1 MIINN
6 LKLIREKKKI
16 SQSELAALLE
26 VSRQTI
32 NGIEKNKYNHSLQ
45 LALKIAYYLD
55 TPLEDIFQWQP
66 E

>member
-1 MIINN
+1 
-6 LKLIREKKKI
+6 KKKI

-32 NGIEKNKYNHSLQ
+32 NGIEKNKYNPSLQ

>member
-6 LKLIREKKKI
+6 LKLIREKKI

-32 NGIEKNKYNHSLQ
+32 NGIEKINITLSYS
-45 LALKIAYYLD
+45 
-55 TPLEDIFQWQP
+55 
-66 E
+66 

>member
-1 MIINN
+1 P
-6 LKLIREKKKI
+6 
-16 SQSELAALLE
+16 
-26 VSRQTI
+26 
-32 NGIEKNKYNHSLQ
+32 SLQ

>member
-6 LKLIREKKKI
+6 LKLIREKKI

-32 NGIEKNKYNHSLQ
+32 NGIEKINITLLTVSI
-45 LALKIAYYLD
+45 KIAYYLN

>member
-32 NGIEKNKYNHSLQ
+32 NGIEKNKYNPSLR

-66 E
+66 G

>member
-32 NGIEKNKYNHSLQ
+32 NGIEKNKYNPSLQ
-45 LALKIAYYLD
+45 LSLKIAYYLK
-55 TPLEDIFQWQP
+55 TQLEDIFQWQP

>member
-32 NGIEKNKYNHSLQ
+32 NGIEKNKYNPS
-45 LALKIAYYLD
+45 
-55 TPLEDIFQWQP
+55 
-66 E
+66 

>member
-32 NGIEKNKYNHSLQ
+32 NGIENPSLQ

>member
-16 SQSELAALLE
+16 SKSELAALLE

-32 NGIEKNKYNHSLQ
+32 DGIEKNKYNTSL
-45 LALKIAYYLD
+45 
-55 TPLEDIFQWQP
+55 
-66 E
+66 

>member
-32 NGIEKNKYNHSLQ
+32 NGIEKNKSNPSLQ

>member
-16 SQSELAALLE
+16 SQSEFAALLE

-32 NGIEKNKYNHSLQ
+32 NGIEKNKYNPSLQ
-45 LALKIAYYLD
+45 LALKIAYYLN

>member
-32 NGIEKNKYNHSLQ
+32 NGIEKNKYNPSLQ
-45 LALKIAYYLD
+45 LA
-55 TPLEDIFQWQP
+55 
-66 E
+66 

>member
-1 MIINN
+1 
-6 LKLIREKKKI
+6 
-16 SQSELAALLE
+16 
-26 VSRQTI
+26 
-32 NGIEKNKYNHSLQ
+32 

>member
-26 VSRQTI
+26 V
-32 NGIEKNKYNHSLQ
+32 
-45 LALKIAYYLD
+45 
-55 TPLEDIFQWQP
+55 
-66 E
+66 

>member
-32 NGIEKNKYNHSLQ
+32 NGIEKNKYNSSLQ

>member
-1 MIINN
+1 
-6 LKLIREKKKI
+6 
-16 SQSELAALLE
+16 
-26 VSRQTI
+26 
-32 NGIEKNKYNHSLQ
+32 KYNPSLQ

>member
-6 LKLIREKKKI
+6 LKLIREKKI

-32 NGIEKNKYNHSLQ
+32 NGIEKINITLLTVSIKNCL
-45 LALKIAYYLD
+45 L
-55 TPLEDIFQWQP
+55 P
-66 E
+66 EYSTRRYFSMAT

>member
-6 LKLIREKKKI
+6 LKLIREKKI

-32 NGIEKNKYNHSLQ
+32 NGIEK
-45 LALKIAYYLD
+45 
-55 TPLEDIFQWQP
+55 
-66 E
+66 

>member
-32 NGIEKNKYNHSLQ
+32 NGIEKKKYNPSLQ

>member
-26 VSRQTI
+26 VRRQTI
-32 NGIEKNKYNHSLQ
+32 NGIEKNKYNPSLQ

>member
-26 VSRQTI
+26 
-32 NGIEKNKYNHSLQ
+32 
-45 LALKIAYYLD
+45 
-55 TPLEDIFQWQP
+55 
-66 E
+66 

>member
-6 LKLIREKKKI
+6 LKLIREKKI

-32 NGIEKNKYNHSLQ
+32 NGIEKINITLLYS
-45 LALKIAYYLD
+45 
-55 TPLEDIFQWQP
+55 
-66 E
+66 